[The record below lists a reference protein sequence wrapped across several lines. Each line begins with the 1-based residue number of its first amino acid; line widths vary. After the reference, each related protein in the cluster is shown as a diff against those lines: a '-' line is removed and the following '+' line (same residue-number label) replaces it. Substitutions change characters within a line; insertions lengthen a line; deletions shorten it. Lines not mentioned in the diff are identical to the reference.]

1 MKLLPPTETIL
12 HLMTPDGGVSVP
24 ITVRFIGSESPVTSN
39 NVTSMSLHLVYDNC
53 EYVGIGTKYPYM
65 DAFANLQKQLPNG
78 ILLKACVNCVHGN
91 LCPYGDLP
99 NLLFCTK
106 QFAITEKMDLVR
118 LIANN
123 SLTNQ
128 NDRTFTDICEDFQMQ
143 TSDTYS
149 YSDYLYYL
157 SE

>member
-1 MKLLPPTETIL
+1 MKLLPQTETIL

-24 ITVRFIGSESPVTSN
+24 ITVRFIGNESPVTAN

-106 QFAITEKMDLVR
+106 QFAITEKMDLVQ